1 MVACPLAR
9 YPMREQA
16 IEIREL
22 VELYRDD
29 PELSPDKF
37 SGMDYLASLLEYLQT
52 KTDGELAAEVRA
64 FCRTNPFFPFR

>member
-1 MVACPLAR
+1 MPNSLPRRFTAT
-9 YPMREQA
+9 
-16 IEIREL
+16 EIREL
-22 VELYRDD
+22 VELFRDD
-29 PELSPDKF
+29 PELSPEKF